1 MDINAGPPNSLPLPV
16 FLCYLLA
23 VPFST
28 LLFAR
33 GLLRPLTKGYG
44 RQCWEK
50 RASPKQSMALRLSLT
65 CPFSREPG
73 IELKASQLAPCH
85 LVLYLKCCF
94 P

>member
-1 MDINAGPPNSLPLPV
+1 MLGE
-16 FLCYLLA
+16 
-23 VPFST
+23 T
-28 LLFAR
+28 
-33 GLLRPLTKGYG
+33 RP
-44 RQCWEK
+44 
-50 RASPKQSMALRLSLT
+50 PKQSMALRLSLT